1 MERAG
6 GLAPQFEARAAE
18 AESLRRMPDQTI
30 EDLVGAGLL
39 RVFVPRRYGGFEL
52 DYGPAQ
58 LALGNVLGRACGST
72 AWIQSVL
79 ACHAWIAGMYAQAAQ
94 DAVWGDNPDTI
105 IASAFAP
112 STGKAKPVDGGWLLD
127 GQWQFSSGVHHAE
140 WIVLMFGVPGP
151 EGLHMYFGLVPRK
164 SFEVLDTWHSPGLR
178 ATGSSD
184 VHVQDAF
191 VPREFAINVSLADGR
206 PTPGSDLHQSHIYR
220 LPLWSV
226 FSYNIGCPA
235 LGMARRAVD
244 EYLRQTEARPDKDMA
259 QGRHAR
265 AAESAADVDA
275 AEALLRADAAEITRL
290 GKSGELIPEETR
302 ARWRRN
308 MSYAVM
314 VWTRAVDRLI
324 ASVGAHGLQDDS
336 PMQRAFRDIHAVGNH
351 TGLNWDN
358 HVPMWGRVAV
368 GLAASNARGLPVP
381 V

>member
-1 MERAG
+1 
-6 GLAPQFEARAAE
+6 
-18 AESLRRMPDQTI
+18 MPDQTI
-30 EDLVGAGLL
+30 HELVQAGLL
-39 RVFVPRRYGGFEL
+39 RVFVPKRYGGFEL

-58 LALGNVLGRACGST
+58 LALSDVLGRACGST

-79 ACHAWIAGMYAQAAQ
+79 ACHAWIAGMYPQAAQ

-105 IASAFAP
+105 VASAFAP
-112 STGKAKPVDGGWLLD
+112 STGRAQPADGGWVLD

-151 EGLHMYFGLVPRK
+151 EGLEMHFGMVARK
-164 SFEVLDTWHSPGLR
+164 DFEVLDTWRSPGLR

-184 VHVQDAF
+184 VQVHEAF
-191 VPREFAINVSLADGR
+191 VPRDFALNVSLADGR
-206 PTPGSDLHQSHIYR
+206 PTPGSELHGSHIYR

-235 LGMARRAVD
+235 LGMARRAVE
-244 EYLRQTEARPDKDMA
+244 EYLRQTGARPDKDAA

-275 AEALLRADAAEITRL
+275 AEALLLADAAEITRL
-290 GKSGELIPEETR
+290 GKGGEPIPVQTR

-308 MSYAVM
+308 VSYAVM

-358 HVPMWGRVAV
+358 HVPMWARVAV
-368 GLAASNARGLPVP
+368 GLEPSNARGLPVP